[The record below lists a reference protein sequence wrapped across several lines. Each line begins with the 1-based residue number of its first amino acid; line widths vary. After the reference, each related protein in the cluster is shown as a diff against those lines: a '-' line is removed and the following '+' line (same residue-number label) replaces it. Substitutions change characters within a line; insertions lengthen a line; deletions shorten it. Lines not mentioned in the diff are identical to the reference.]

1 MIGGTGPTGIP
12 LVRGLVARGA
22 DVTIMHRG
30 LHERDETPTAVHHVH
45 VDPYDEHALTAAAS
59 ERTYDVVVAMYG
71 RLRRI
76 AAAYEAAEMRD
87 ALTGLASHCEAAAMA
102 VLRHRRGEGQP
113 VQLVPA
119 A

>member
-1 MIGGTGPTGIP
+1 MPSLSHRQPAPTPP
-12 LVRGLVARGA
+12 LVA
-22 DVTIMHRG
+22 D
-30 LHERDETPTAVHHVH
+30 RDLAHTLLREAV
-45 VDPYDEHALTAAAS
+45 
-59 ERTYDVVVAMYG
+59 